1 MKDEILIKK
10 ICGDVKE
17 ELENIGFSSDYVDF
31 AKNKYKNFTFKIFEL
46 KPAEANILKQTCLSL
61 GFDAAVNR
69 DAVTCKCEFS
79 DAIIN
84 GSVYQIE
91 KLCEKLEQQ
100 PFRLKK
106 LSKILKGKI
115 TPPKFYK
122 ISEKKF
128 DYKKPYL
135 MGILNIT
142 PDSFSDGGKNFN
154 PTTAI
159 DNALKMVDEGAAIID
174 IGGESTRPDATPI
187 SSEEECRR
195 ILPVISELKKS
206 NQNIIISV
214 DTIHPK
220 TIVKAIELGADI
232 LNNVAQIEKFE
243 PVFATLKNH
252 KTSIVITH
260 SDTIPPTP
268 VTQDF
273 DGDIV
278 EEIYKFFAKK
288 IQYLKEKGLG
298 ENLPVLDVGI
308 GFGKSIND
316 QFELIK
322 RADEFTTLNCPILYG
337 ISRKSFIF
345 KTFGLKNRDKITQI
359 YAQHL
364 ISKGTNILRV
374 HDVKSHAD
382 LIKYLD
388 KIK

>member
-10 ICGDVKE
+10 ICGEVKK
-17 ELENIGFSSDYVDF
+17 ELESIGFSSDYVDF
-31 AKNKYKNFTFKIFEL
+31 AKNKYENITFKIFEL

-106 LSKILKGKI
+106 LSKLLKEKI
-115 TPPKFYK
+115 TPPKFYE
-122 ISEKKF
+122 ISGKKF
-128 DYKKPYL
+128 DFKKPYL
-135 MGILNIT
+135 MGILNVT

-154 PTTAI
+154 TQTAI
-159 DNALKMVDEGAAIID
+159 DNALKMIEDGAEIID
-174 IGGESTRPDATPI
+174 IGGESTRPNATPI
-187 SSEEECRR
+187 SSEEECNR
-195 ILPVISELKKS
+195 ILPVISELKKF
-206 NQNIIISV
+206 NPNIIISV
-214 DTIHPK
+214 DTIHPE
-220 TIVKAIELGADI
+220 TIAKAIDFGADI
-232 LNNVAQIEKFE
+232 LNNVAQIETFE
-243 PVFATLKNH
+243 PIFDTLKKH
-252 KTSIVITH
+252 KTPIVITH
-260 SDTIPPTP
+260 SDTIPPIP
-268 VTQDF
+268 VTKDF

-288 IQYLKEKGLG
+288 IKYLDEKGLS
-298 ENLPVLDVGI
+298 ENLPILDVGI

-322 RADEFTTLNCPILYG
+322 RAEEFSTLNCPILYG

-345 KTFGLKNRDKITQI
+345 KTFGIENRDEITKI

>member
-10 ICGDVKE
+10 ICGEVEK

-31 AKNKYKNFTFKIFEL
+31 AKNKYENFTFKIFEL

-61 GFDAAVNR
+61 GFDAGVNR

-100 PFRLKK
+100 PFRLKR
-106 LSKILKGKI
+106 LSKLLKEKI
-115 TPPKFYK
+115 TPPKFYE
-122 ISEKKF
+122 ISGKKF
-128 DYKKPYL
+128 DFKKPYL
-135 MGILNIT
+135 MGILNVT

-154 PTTAI
+154 PKTAVN
-159 DNALKMVDEGAAIID
+159 NALKMIEDGTEIID
-174 IGGESTRPDATPI
+174 IGGESTRPNATPI
-187 SSEEECRR
+187 SSEEECNR
-195 ILPVISELKKS
+195 ILPVISELKKL
-206 NQNIIISV
+206 NPNIIISV
-214 DTIHPK
+214 DTIHPE
-220 TIVKAIELGADI
+220 TIVKAIDFGADI
-232 LNNVAQIEKFE
+232 LNNVAKIETFE
-243 PVFATLKNH
+243 PVFDTLKKH
-252 KTSIVITH
+252 KTPIVITH
-260 SDTIPPTP
+260 SDTIPPMP
-268 VTQDF
+268 VTKDF

-288 IQYLKEKGLG
+288 IKYLDEKGLG
-298 ENLPVLDVGI
+298 ENLPILDVGI

-322 RADEFTTLNCPILYG
+322 RAEEFSTLNCPILYG

-345 KTFGLKNRDKITQI
+345 KTFGIENRDEITKI